1 MDGTTSGSSVEA
13 SRLAT
18 KSHHIR
24 YSRRMQDQDLP
35 VSSGPPTYYAERPN
49 GLVKRRHRRG
59 HIKIEPTKINS
70 AQNGKK
76 AHLGCAHAAQPC
88 GNPQKRSYGV
98 DEPKRRRSRIKFE
111 PTNVN
116 RALKIWN
123 AYQGLYKPRQ
133 PLPLDLG
140 DRTRSTPIGGL
151 LYSYQ
156 SLNNSLQNV
165 SRDDNKSIA
174 SSTHR
179 KRINNGATHS
189 SRTRDLPNRVTT
201 LTQTFADQQDSD
213 ARATDYTFFLE
224 SFYDHGLRIEYWNT
238 GAKRGMS
245 CYHERSDPRK

>member
-1 MDGTTSGSSVEA
+1 MQ
-13 SRLAT
+13 
-18 KSHHIR
+18 SHQNR
-24 YSRRMQDQDLP
+24 
-35 VSSGPPTYYAERPN
+35 TYKGQFSAER
-49 GLVKRRHRRG
+49 
-59 HIKIEPTKINS
+59 
-70 AQNGKK
+70 QK

-151 LYSYQ
+151 LYSHQ

-174 SSTHR
+174 SHWSANASTTAQ
-179 KRINNGATHS
+179 RIQAHS
-189 SRTRDLPNRVTT
+189 SRTRDLPNRVMT
-201 LTQTFADQQDSD
+201 LQSQTFADQRDSD
-213 ARATDYTFFLE
+213 A
-224 SFYDHGLRIEYWNT
+224 
-238 GAKRGMS
+238 
-245 CYHERSDPRK
+245 